1 MTTTDNSPHVTSAQN
16 TVARNST
23 GPILDAFDAIAALGG
38 DPKEIAGKQFQFIM
52 QQIEGNA
59 LPFFRE
65 LREDRPILQSPMA
78 TLVAQ
83 FRDVEEILHRE
94 EIFSVSPYLPRM
106 MGVIGPFVLSQ
117 DITPSYDHDISV
129 MRLVVRREDLPRV
142 KEIVSRH
149 AAEVVGELFQG
160 GGPADIVQ
168 TLTRKVPVR
177 LADEYYGFS
186 APHDEQMMA
195 WARACFREF
204 FINLLDSPRS
214 ERLPSRRA
222 PRCASVST
230 RFGAR
235 PDARG
240 SRPALAGLRQMR
252 ERLDA
257 LLAERRASD
266 VEGRDDVMG
275 RLLRLQRAG
284 DVAGLDD
291 DGVCRTLMGLVIGMV
306 ETTSQAA
313 VQALLVL
320 FSMPDV
326 LARAAAAAKA
336 DDDDALSDLI
346 FEALRF
352 RPINPMV
359 VRVAKEDYRLAAGEP
374 HQTLIRKGTTV
385 FALTW
390 SAMFDPRVLDAP
402 EEFRPDRPD
411 YHYLHF
417 ATGLHAC
424 YGRYISRIQI
434 PQILK
439 PLLKLEASASDR
451 RPGIR
456 RHFSR
461 HVQGRGRRLTRR
473 LPGVS
478 RS

>member
-1 MTTTDNSPHVTSAQN
+1 MTTTDNSPDVTAARN
-16 TVARNST
+16 TAARNSAS
-23 GPILDAFDAIAALGG
+23 PILDAFDTIAAKGG
-38 DPKEIAGKQFQFIM
+38 DPKEIAGKQFAFIM
-52 QQIEGNA
+52 EQIRGNA
-59 LPFFRE
+59 LPFFTE
-65 LREDRPILQSPMA
+65 LRDNRAILQSPMA

-94 EIFSVSPYLPRM
+94 LVFSVSPYLPRM

-142 KEIVSRH
+142 KDIVSRH
-149 AAEVVGELFQG
+149 AAEIVRELFQG
-160 GGPADIVQ
+160 RGPVDIVR

-177 LADEYYGFS
+177 LADEYFGFS

-195 WARACFREF
+195 WARSGFREF
-204 FINLLDSPRS
+204 FINLLDNP
-214 ERLPSRRA
+214 EIRA
-222 PRCASVST
+222 PAVAA
-230 RFGAR
+230 GAE
-235 PDARG
+235 
-240 SRPALAGLRQMR
+240 MR
-252 ERLDA
+252 ERLNA
-257 LLAERRASD
+257 LLAERLASD
-266 VEGRDDVMG
+266 DEGKDDVMG

-284 DVAGLDD
+284 DVAGLDT

-320 FSMPDV
+320 FSRPDA
-326 LARAAAAAKA
+326 LARAAAAAKI
-336 DDDDALSDLI
+336 DDDNALSDLV

-359 VRVAKEDYRLAAGEP
+359 ARLVKEDYCLAAGEP

-390 SAMFDPRVLDAP
+390 SAMFDPRVLDEP
-402 EEFRPDRPD
+402 EEFRPGRPD

-439 PLLKLEASASDR
+439 PLLKLKGLRPIGAPEFDGTFPETLRVAADTDAS
-451 RPGIR
+451 
-456 RHFSR
+456 
-461 HVQGRGRRLTRR
+461 
-473 LPGVS
+473 VS
-478 RS
+478 RRQ

>member
-83 FRDVEEILHRE
+83 FWDVEEILHRE

-195 WARACFREF
+195 WARSCFREF
-204 FINLLDSPRS
+204 FINLLDKP
-214 ERLPSRRA
+214 EIRA
-222 PRCASVST
+222 PAV
-230 RFGAR
+230 A
-235 PDARG
+235 
-240 SRPALAGLRQMR
+240 AGGEMR

-257 LLAERRASD
+257 LLGERCQMRERLAALLGERRASD

-359 VRVAKEDYRLAAGEP
+359 VRVAKEDYRLAAGKP

-439 PLLKLEASASDR
+439 PLLKLK
-451 RPGIR
+451 
-456 RHFSR
+456 
-461 HVQGRGRRLTRR
+461 RLRQTGAPEFDGTFPDTLR
-473 LPGVS
+473 VAADA
-478 RS
+478 